1 MIEIDIALKRGT
13 GFSLS
18 AQINV
23 PGSGI
28 TALFGRS
35 GSGKTTII
43 QTVAGT
49 VQPDSGRIQV
59 GDEVFL
65 DVARGINL
73 PIEKRRVGYVFQ
85 DSRLFPHMSVNSNLR
100 YGLRRA
106 RGPAF
111 ISFDTV
117 VELLGIGHLLKR
129 RPHTLSGGEKQRVA
143 IGRALLSQP
152 RILLMDEPLASLD
165 EMRKREILPYL
176 ERLRDDLNLPILYVS
191 HSIEEVVRL
200 SDTVAM
206 VHDGA
211 IVGSGPLADVLT
223 RPEALPV
230 VGRFDLGSV
239 FECQVAEHDSE
250 MALSTLRFPEGEL
263 RVPQVDLPVGAPVR
277 ARIRAR
283 DVSLSLSRPMDVS
296 ITNRLPG
303 IIYALRREEG
313 PYVNVEMAL
322 GKDGEDSR
330 LQALVT
336 IESVARLALE
346 PGMTV
351 WAMIKTVAVDNRSRH
366 FAPRSE
372 PLAGPPSRPERAP
385 PALHLVQTERKEQP

>member
-18 AQINV
+18 AQIMV

-43 QTVAGT
+43 QSVAGT
-49 VQPDSGRIQV
+49 VQPDHGRIQV
-59 GDEVFL
+59 GEEVFL
-65 DVARGINL
+65 DAARGINL

-106 RGPAF
+106 RGRAF

-176 ERLRDDLNLPILYVS
+176 ERLRDDLKLPILYVS

-200 SDTVAM
+200 SDTVVM
-206 VHDGA
+206 VHEGA
-211 IVGSGPLADVLT
+211 IVASGPLADVLT

-239 FECQVAEHDSE
+239 FECQVAEHDPE

-263 RVPQVDLPVGAPVR
+263 RVPQVDLPVGAAAR

-283 DVSLSLSRPMDVS
+283 DVSLALSRPMDVS

-313 PYVNVEMAL
+313 PYVNVEMGL
-322 GKDGEDSR
+322 GKDGKGSR

-336 IESVARLALE
+336 IESVARLALA

-372 PLAGPPSRPERAP
+372 PLAGLPSRPERAP
-385 PALHLVQTERKEQP
+385 PALHLVPTTRKEQP